1 MNFCSH
7 CGSAVQVKI
16 PAGDNLPR
24 FVCESCGVIH
34 YVNPKIV
41 AGCIVEWQ
49 DQILLCRRA
58 IEPRYGYWTIP
69 AGFLENGET
78 VAEGAA
84 RETWEE
90 ANAKVDQCEL
100 YHLYNIPHINQVYLI
115 FRGRLPLPQFSAGSE
130 SLEVELF
137 KEHEIPWQDLAFKV
151 VKDSLQRYY
160 VDKKSGTHNT
170 YMGSIVHETIRRD
183 AIEKDREKHEDGE
196 SSGPPL

>member
-1 MNFCSH
+1 M
-7 CGSAVQVKI
+7 
-16 PAGDNLPR
+16 PR
-24 FVCESCGVIH
+24 FVCEACGAIH

-41 AGCIVEWQ
+41 AGCIVAWG

-90 ANAKVDQCEL
+90 ANAKVDRCEL
-100 YHLYNIPHINQVYLI
+100 YHLYDIPHINQVYMI
-115 FRGRLPLPQFSAGSE
+115 FRGQLPSPQFSPGSE

-137 KEHEIPWQDLAFKV
+137 KEQEIPWQDLAFKV
-151 VKDSLQRYY
+151 VKESLQRYY
-160 VDKKSGTHNT
+160 VDKKNGTHT
-170 YMGSIVHETIRRD
+170 THMGSIAHETIKRD
-183 AIEKDREKHEDGE
+183 VIEKDRKKDKERET
-196 SSGPPL
+196 